1 MGHREE
7 MEDSKLMDKYNDILR
22 EYGHKIWFLH
32 LDLNNIQIVD
42 NMRTL
47 VEIFIFFTFFSQFL
61 NIK

>member
-1 MGHREE
+1 